1 MHTISSVFKI
11 KCVKCGLGITVTPST
26 LDVYLAHVPTILIIL
41 VESILNQLKIDM
53 NIEAAYNTPV
63 MSNEPT
69 KSHLLDAIQ
78 YLILLE
84 NRPDYIIAA
93 KCGVAPSTILN
104 IRHGNHSPSVH
115 LAEHIYETLSGFS
128 LADFELL

>member
-1 MHTISSVFKI
+1 M
-11 KCVKCGLGITVTPST
+11 P
-26 LDVYLAHVPTILIIL
+26 IIL
-41 VESILNQLKIDM
+41 KLIVESIGKELKIDTD
-53 NIEAAYNTPV
+53 IKAAYNLSS
-63 MSNEPT
+63 MKNEPT

-84 NRPDYIIAA
+84 NRPDYVIAA

-115 LAEHIYETLSGFS
+115 LAEHIYETLSPWS
-128 LADFELL
+128 LEDFQLV